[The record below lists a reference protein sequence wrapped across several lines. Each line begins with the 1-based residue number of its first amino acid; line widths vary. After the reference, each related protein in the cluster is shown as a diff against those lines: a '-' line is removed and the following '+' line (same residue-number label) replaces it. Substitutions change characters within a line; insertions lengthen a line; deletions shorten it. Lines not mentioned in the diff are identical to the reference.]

1 MQYSL
6 EIITG
11 SLIVLS
17 VLSLTLILERLWS
30 IVHRIKTLDRAVEE
44 QLLDYL
50 FHKKYDDAASLCRLQ
65 THPAFQVVL
74 KLIEHLL
81 SYKKKT
87 KASKDLRDVANE
99 AILEQ
104 THLLEKFVPP
114 LGTIS
119 TVAPSLGLLGT
130 VTGMI
135 KSFSAFEQGASR
147 SAELFGGIDEA
158 LITTAIGL
166 VIAIPALVMYNYFVR
181 RIANIINETNIL
193 SEIVLKNFQKIPES
207 KKIARQ

>member
-11 SLIVLS
+11 SLIILS

-30 IVHRIKTLDRAVEE
+30 IVYKIKTLDRAVEE
-44 QLLDYL
+44 QLLEYL
-50 FHKKYDDAASLCRLQ
+50 FHKEYDDAASLCRLQ

-74 KLIEHLL
+74 KLLEHLL
-81 SYKKKT
+81 SHKT
-87 KASKDLRDVANE
+87 KTGKDLKDVANE

-181 RIANIINETNIL
+181 RIANVINETNIL
-193 SEIVLKNFQKIPES
+193 SEIVLKNFQKIPEN
-207 KKIARQ
+207 KKIARK

>member
-11 SLIVLS
+11 SLVFLS
-17 VLSLTLILERLWS
+17 VFSLTLIFERSWS
-30 IVHRIKTLDRAVEE
+30 IVHRIKRIDRSVEGK
-44 QLLDYL
+44 LLDYL
-50 FHKKYDDAASLCRLQ
+50 LQKEHSDAASLCRLQ
-65 THPAFQVVL
+65 THPAFHVAL
-74 KLIEHLL
+74 ELIEYVLN
-81 SYKKKT
+81 YKRT
-87 KASKDLRDVANE
+87 KESKDLRDVANE

-104 THLLEKFVPP
+104 TRRLERFVPP

-181 RIANIINETNIL
+181 RTASIVDETSAL
-193 SEIVLKNFQKIPES
+193 AEIVLKNLQKMLE
-207 KKIARQ
+207 KKMVRE